1 MNALL
6 TSRSVLSQLFAM
18 LALSFAAA
26 AFAQPATPPPA
37 ADPSV
42 QDMVDALKPK
52 PVVGRTRSLAPGQP
66 APAPQPGQLQL
77 SVQFEFNSAKVSP
90 ASTELLKKLAAAM
103 KAPEIVAGKFLIE
116 GHTDAVGTAAYN
128 KDLSERRA
136 ASVKQILVAEGVD
149 TARLTT
155 AGKGASELIDK
166 NDPKAAVNR
175 RVRVVGLMGDEAV
188 AKAPAPEPAAA
199 KSGPPR
205 VAGKVARMNGDA
217 RIGRNRDGKAVELVL
232 KDDDVVNAGD
242 TISTGPN
249 ASVVVG
255 MNDGA
260 RVLVR
265 PGTTVTI
272 AESIAAGPL
281 GKLAQSLELVIGAI
295 RYITGDIGKRNPDGV
310 RLKTPTLTIGIRGT
324 DIELVHAPRTRSGA
338 PGGSFV
344 KVNSGAVALTGLDGS
359 NIDLVE
365 GEQGS
370 AALQPPKLRGGGTA
384 PATRKGDV
392 PAEVF
397 PSQDDDAALLGTKR

>member
-1 MNALL
+1 MSIARLFPSALAALL
-6 TSRSVLSQLFAM
+6 FGMSLFA
-18 LALSFAAA
+18 S
-26 AFAQPATPPPA
+26 AQGTVPASPAPPA

-52 PVVGRTRSLAPGQP
+52 PALGRTRSLAPGQP
-66 APAPQPGQLQL
+66 APPPQPGQLQL

-90 ASTELLKKLAAAM
+90 ASADLLKRLAAAM
-103 KAPEIVAGKFLIE
+103 KAPELVSGRFMIE

-128 KDLSERRA
+128 QNLSERRA

-149 TARLTT
+149 TARLVTQ
-155 AGKGASELIDK
+155 GKGSSELVDK

-175 RVRVVGLMGDEAV
+175 RVRVVGLVGDDNVKAAPAAEAAP
-188 AKAPAPEPAAA
+188 AKA
-199 KSGPPR
+199 GPPR
-205 VAGKVARMNGDA
+205 EAGRITRLNGDA
-217 RIGRNRDGKAVELVL
+217 RIGRNRDGKSVEVIL

-242 TISTGPN
+242 TISTGAN

-260 RVLVR
+260 KVLVR

-272 AESIAAGPL
+272 AESISSGPL
-281 GKLAQSLELVIGAI
+281 GKLAQKLELVIGAI
-295 RYITGDIGKRNPDGV
+295 RYVTGDIGKRNPGGV

-344 KVNSGAVALTGLDGS
+344 KVNTGAVALTGLDGS
-359 NIDLVE
+359 NVDLAA

-370 AALQPPKLRGGGTA
+370 AVLEPPKLRGGGTA

-392 PAEVF
+392 PADVF
-397 PSQDDDAALLGTKR
+397 APQDGDAALLETKR

>member
-1 MNALL
+1 MTPTSLAFRLILAAALL
-6 TSRSVLSQLFAM
+6 V
-18 LALSFAAA
+18 AARVH
-26 AFAQPATPPPA
+26 AQPADTPPA
-37 ADPSV
+37 SNPSV
-42 QDMVDALKPK
+42 QEMVDALKPK
-52 PVVGRTRSLAPGQP
+52 PALGRSRSLAPGQP
-66 APAPQPGQLQL
+66 APPPQPGKLEL
-77 SVQFEFNSAKVSP
+77 SVQFEFNSAKVSL
-90 ASTELLKKLAAAM
+90 ASVDLLKKLAAAM
-103 KAPEIVAGKFLIE
+103 KAPELVAGKFMIE

-136 ASVKQILVAEGVD
+136 ASVKQILVGEGID

-155 AGKGASELIDK
+155 AGKGATELIDK
-166 NDPKAAVNR
+166 DDPKAAVNR
-175 RVRVVGLMGDEAV
+175 RVRVVGIMEGDAAV
-188 AKAPAPEPAAA
+188 ATTKAATEPAAKAPPH
-199 KSGPPR
+199 
-205 VAGKVARMNGDA
+205 VAGKVTRLVGEA
-217 RIGRNRDGKAVELVL
+217 RIGRNRDGKAVEVVL

-242 TISTGPN
+242 TISTGPT

-272 AESIAAGPL
+272 AESIASGPL
-281 GKLAQSLELVIGAI
+281 GKLVQKLELLVGAV
-295 RYITGDIGKRNPDGV
+295 RFITGDIGKRNPDGV

-359 NIDLVE
+359 NVDLAA

-370 AALQPPKLRGGGTA
+370 AALAPPKLRGGGTA

-392 PAEVF
+392 PADIF
-397 PSQDDDAALLGTKR
+397 APQDGDAALLDMKR

>member
-1 MNALL
+1 MTPTSLAFRLILPAALL
-6 TSRSVLSQLFAM
+6 VA
-18 LALSFAAA
+18 ALVH
-26 AFAQPATPPPA
+26 AQPADTPPATNPT
-37 ADPSV
+37 V

-52 PVVGRTRSLAPGQP
+52 PALGRSRSLAPGQP
-66 APAPQPGQLQL
+66 VSPPQPGQLQL

-90 ASTELLKKLAAAM
+90 ASADLLKKLAAAM
-103 KAPEIVAGKFLIE
+103 KAPELVAGKFMIE
-116 GHTDAVGTAAYN
+116 GHTDAVGTVAYN

-136 ASVKQILVAEGVD
+136 ASVKQVLVAEGID

-155 AGKGASELIDK
+155 AGKGATELVDK

-175 RVRVVGLMGDEAV
+175 RVRVVGIVDGEMA
-188 AKAPAPEPAAA
+188 AKPASEPAA
-199 KSGPPR
+199 KVSPH
-205 VAGKVARMNGDA
+205 VAGKVTRLVGEA
-217 RIGRNRDGKAVELVL
+217 RIGRSRDGKAVEVVL

-265 PGTTVTI
+265 PGTSVTI
-272 AESIAAGPL
+272 AESIASGPL
-281 GKLAQSLELVIGAI
+281 GKLAQKLDLLVGAV
-295 RYITGDIGKRNPDGV
+295 RFITGDIGKRNPDGV

-359 NIDLVE
+359 AVDLGA

-370 AALQPPKLRGGGTA
+370 AALAPPKLRGGGTA

-392 PAEVF
+392 PQDVF
-397 PSQDDDAALLGTKR
+397 APQDGDAALLEPKR